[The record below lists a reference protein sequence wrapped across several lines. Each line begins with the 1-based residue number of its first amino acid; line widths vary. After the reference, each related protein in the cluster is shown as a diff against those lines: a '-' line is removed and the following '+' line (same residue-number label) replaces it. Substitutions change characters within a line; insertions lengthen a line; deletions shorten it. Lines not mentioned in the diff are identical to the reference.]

1 MMTNSVVLNKKFNLQ
16 DEIEKE
22 RQVKTS
28 TEKQLRDLQSEIND
42 LKKKVEEEKSTKD
55 SINRNNKSVEEEIH
69 DLREELDDQSE
80 YFYLKF

>member
-42 LKKKVEEEKSTKD
+42 LKKRLKKKNQLKTALIVIINLLKKKSM
-55 SINRNNKSVEEEIH
+55 I
-69 DLREELDDQSE
+69 
-80 YFYLKF
+80 

>member
-55 SINRNNKSVEEEIH
+55 SINRNNKICW
-69 DLREELDDQSE
+69 RRNP
-80 YFYLKF
+80 